1 MNSIDEIF
9 MQRCLDLAQKG
20 LGSVSPN
27 PMVGSVIVH
36 EGKIIGEG
44 YHRKYGEAH
53 AEVNAINSVRD
64 KSLLSKSTIY
74 VSLEPC
80 SHVGK
85 TPACANLI
93 VEKNIPKIVIGT
105 IDPHEKVAGKGI
117 EILKTANREII
128 TGVLENKCIDL
139 NKRFFTCHQKK
150 RPYIILKWAETK
162 DGDIDFVRT
171 PSDKAKAFWITNDE
185 CKTLVHKWRTE
196 EDAFLVGTNTVLLD
210 NPQLTSRLWKGKNPT
225 RISID
230 KNLTLSKDFNIFN
243 KEAETIIFN
252 SHTTLIINNITYLKI
267 DFSKNI
273 IPQILENLY
282 DFNILSLVVEGGTQT
297 LQSFID
303 LNIWDEAR
311 VFVGDHI
318 FEKGV
323 PAPIFEKLE
332 FKTETFGNSIL
343 KWFYNKY

>member
-139 NKRFFTCHQKK
+139 NKRFFTFHQKK

-162 DGDIDFVRT
+162 DGYIDFVRT
-171 PSDKAKAFWITNDE
+171 PSDKAFWITNDE